1 MANGDASLN
10 AMLERLR
17 KLPELGTE
25 AAPSV
30 ADAVRDQLEKTIDAG
45 TTAEGKSWERT
56 KDGKQPLRNAAKAL
70 AVVAVD
76 STIFA
81 RLTGHIARH
90 HLGRARG
97 GVVRQILPTE
107 GIPSGMAKAIK
118 TVLVEEFEDVMG
130 GG

>member
-1 MANGDASLN
+1 MSDASFN
-10 AMLERLR
+10 VMLERLR
-17 KLPELGTE
+17 KLPELGTQ

-30 ADAVRDQLEKTIDAG
+30 ANAVRGQLERSIASGSTPD
-45 TTAEGKSWERT
+45 GKAWEKT
-56 KDGKQPLRNAAKAL
+56 KDGKQPLATAAKAL
-70 AVVAVD
+70 AVVAVGA
-76 STIFA
+76 TVFA

-107 GIPSGMAKAIK
+107 EIPSEMAKAIK
-118 TVLVEEFEDVMG
+118 AVLVEEFKDVMG